1 MPRTPVLDEASMQS
15 AESQIPQ
22 LAHKAGLAAHR
33 RAVSSQATALVMKA
47 PSGDLVAR
55 QTSGQFLVI
64 KTLPAATPV
73 RAGTVLKRVA
83 KRATET
89 DGR

>member
-1 MPRTPVLDEASMQS
+1 MPRIPVLDEAAMQS

-22 LAHKAGLAAHR
+22 LAHRAGLAAHQ
-33 RAVSSQATALVMKA
+33 RAVSSQATTLVMKA
-47 PSGDLVAR
+47 PSGQLVAR
-55 QTSGQFLVI
+55 QTSGKVVVL

-83 KRATET
+83 KLAIKAG
-89 DGR
+89 GR

>member
-1 MPRTPVLDEASMQS
+1 MPRIPVLDEASMQT

-22 LAHKAGLAAHR
+22 LAHRAGLAAHR
-33 RAVSSQATALVMKA
+33 RVVSSHDTILVVKA

-55 QTSGQFLVI
+55 QTSGQVVVL

-73 RAGTVLKRVA
+73 RAGTVFKRAA
-83 KRATET
+83 KRASKAG
-89 DGR
+89 GR